1 MLRKLGDRLTLVG
14 VAHVLPR
21 SRDEVRDAIEGESP
35 EVVAVELCPTRYAA
49 LMGKVERAGARDA
62 MRAGELGPFV
72 LNKFFY
78 FLQVRFAHRTGMPA
92 GEEML
97 IAIECAQKVGARVE
111 LIDRDINLT
120 LQRLVER
127 MGVKEKLRLFL
138 ELLLGL
144 LPFGGRVE
152 LEKLTEEEIVAGLI
166 SSLKRAL
173 PGAYEVLI
181 EERNSYMAAKLAML
195 LASTKGKIVCVVG
208 AGHVPGIYRRLGG
221 RWQAKL
227 EYPLGTP
234 EVGGNYS
241 LSS

>member
-1 MLRKLGDRLTLVG
+1 LLRKLGDRLTLVG
-14 VAHVLPR
+14 VAHILPK
-21 SRDEVRDAIEGESP
+21 SRDEVKAAIEGELP
-35 EVVAVELCPTRYAA
+35 EVVAVELCRARYAA
-49 LMGKVERAGARDA
+49 LMGEAERAGAREA
-62 MRAGELGPFV
+62 LRARELGPFI

-78 FLQVRFAHRTGMPA
+78 FLQTKFAHRTGMPA

-97 IAIECAQKVGARVE
+97 IAIECAREVGAKVE

-127 MGVKEKLRLFL
+127 MGAREKLRLLL

-152 LEKLTEEEIVAGLI
+152 LEKLTEEEVVDRLL

-173 PGAYEVLI
+173 PDAYEVLI
-181 EERNSYMAAKLAML
+181 DERNSYMAAKIAML

-208 AGHVPGIYRRLGG
+208 AGHVSGLCRRLESK
-221 RWQAKL
+221 WQAKL
-227 EYPLGTP
+227 EYPLGMP
-234 EVGGNYS
+234 
-241 LSS
+241 